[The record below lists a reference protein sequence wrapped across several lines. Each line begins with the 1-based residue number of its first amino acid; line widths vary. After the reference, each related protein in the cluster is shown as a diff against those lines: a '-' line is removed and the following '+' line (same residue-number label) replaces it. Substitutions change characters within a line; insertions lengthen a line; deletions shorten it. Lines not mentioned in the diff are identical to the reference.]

1 MLKAELPGTL
11 REKQKPVISEVKK
24 DVSKCRV
31 NIQCQLRG
39 VSGESISTKAMIDT
53 GNTLKSDAA
62 ISHTLHKKLGIG
74 YEKLNKR
81 SIGTAKKGA
90 EMVSLGVS
98 KPMCLKL
105 EGLQQQFEIRPRV
118 IKGLH
123 TDLNISS
130 YFLAKRKAKLSFSQE
145 RTMLAIDG
153 EKTELVQNL
162 HKKKASSNKDE
173 VIPKTVKEE
182 RARNKKK
189 VNRVRQREK
198 SADGFHQIRA
208 IKDIK
213 CKKDTLTMIPVAK
226 EKGLIRVLPIEE
238 GSETCQPIGAVYQD
252 TTKIAM
258 LNLGDQKVVIPKGTV
273 IARGIRLSKK
283 IPRKRE
289 EQIQDVR
296 MESEI
301 KSGSQEEEKMVEKLW
316 LELKLDQNKFL
327 KKKPEIKRRVKEI
340 LRKRW
345 KVFCSET
352 KLIGETDLIEF
363 EVELEEKARPFRGK
377 VRPLNPKMKEN
388 LKEQLDVWTRESV
401 AEPVQSP
408 WASPMVPVSK
418 PNGKTRWCVDYRQL
432 NKMTV
437 ADSYPLPNI
446 QENLER
452 LSGGK
457 IFSTLDA
464 SQAYHTIRVAEN
476 SKKALAFITPF
487 GLYTF
492 NRMPFGARNAASC
505 YSRFVQLC
513 LDKLRSPYVMSYL
526 DDIILHTDSLE
537 KHVEELDKVLEMH
550 ETAGIKLVPS
560 KTHLFEEEVDY
571 LGFRVGK
578 DGIKMKEDYVQKILD
593 WPSPKSVKELRS
605 WLGFC
610 GYYRTFIKRYSYYTN
625 EMNSMRSSKKFEW
638 TQKMEKKFQKLK
650 EKFKEMPIRSYPQF
664 EEDSSPFELTTD
676 WSKNNLSAIL
686 SQKQDGSERLIAVF
700 GRKTT
705 PGESNYPPWKG
716 ELSAV
721 IYGMRK
727 AEHILRYKPFIVN
740 TDASALVHLRSL
752 KSLTGILARWMQE
765 LQTYSFEVKHRRG
778 VDNSNADGVSRSTHL
793 PEEEEEPEWNDTAM
807 VNEIQ
812 EDMKDLDREV
822 LLNAQREDP
831 DLCRVRTWLQEGKPT
846 KEEMKDFSEVLRVY
860 AQQEI
865 EEEPDGMLVRSI
877 RGNTAP
883 GKQRKT
889 ILIPERFKDA
899 VFYWSHQHPSAGHFG
914 IQASTLRAQYKFYYP
929 GMVEDIKRKSKTC
942 APCLAKA
949 RLRTKDCV
957 YKPRKSGFPGERLNI
972 DLVGPLPKT
981 RNGNKYILS
990 IEDSFSRFV
999 QAIPIKTKEA
1009 VHVAEALVE
1018 HHICIFGCP
1027 LEILSDQ
1034 GREFV
1039 NKTWAEL
1046 CQKLEIKKK
1055 ETPPY
1060 NPNSNPVE
1068 RFHRT
1073 LNAIFRTFMD
1083 RDDPGWERYLPMAC
1097 MAYNSKVHS
1106 STGQTPFLAWMGREA
1121 RLPIDLVIPT
1131 PNQRFETVEEHV
1143 QDVLMRFQKMY
1154 QSMKEQNET
1163 VFRRNAKLYSGNFHN
1178 YQVGDRV
1185 LYYTSRKVKNKP
1197 LKLTSGWLGPYKLT
1211 KQLSEVL
1218 WVLVPAD
1225 SEGNEVTVHVT
1236 RIRPF
1241 YGPLNPNVVTFPD
1254 AADIDDL
1261 GDELAEELTQPV
1273 SWTNPVD
1280 QMVGVPVQRGVP
1292 EVIIRDLPRKKVET
1306 KEAAQ
1311 QSEPQKKTK
1320 TQARRERRRRKRD
1333 RTSSS
1338 SSEDKEDK
1346 RHRPGVESEEERRKR
1361 DREDS
1366 TEAEEQNEKRQKPT
1380 EASESKMKRKYETS
1394 QDEAETQNRSMKQR
1408 FLDLVLPSDDYSI
1421 ESAPDADSSEGI
1433 DELALQAQLGTADK
1447 ADKVEKDNMYYPFVR
1462 SGQKVTMDPGESL
1475 RMELKLSNAVPGN
1488 KWGVLVT
1495 LPILEGKGI
1504 VMSPFTVAPGTEG
1517 RLSAIF
1523 KNKSEKVFTVQRGQ
1537 RVAQIVVL
1545 STEI

>member
-1 MLKAELPGTL
+1 MLNAELPGTL
-11 REKQKPVISEVKK
+11 REKQKPEILEVSK
-24 DVSKCRV
+24 DVGKCRV

-39 VSGESISTKAMIDT
+39 VSGEAISTKAMIDT

-74 YEKLNKR
+74 YGRINKR

-90 EMVSLGVS
+90 EMVSLGIS
-98 KPMCLKL
+98 KPISLKM
-105 EGLQQQFEIRPRV
+105 EGLNQQFEIRPRV
-118 IKGLH
+118 IRGLH
-123 TDLNISS
+123 ADLNISS

-145 RTMLAIDG
+145 KTMLSIDG

-162 HKKKASSNKDE
+162 HKKEASPKGNE
-173 VIPKTVKEE
+173 VAPGK
-182 RARNKKK
+182 RARKKEK
-189 VNRVRQREK
+189 VKRERQREK
-198 SADGFHQIRA
+198 SADGFHEIRA
-208 IKDIK
+208 IKDMK
-213 CKKDTLTMIPVAK
+213 CKKDSLTMIPVAK
-226 EKGLIRVLPIEE
+226 EKGVIRVLPSEE
-238 GSETCQPIGAVYQD
+238 GSATCQPIRAVYQD

-258 LNLGDQKVVIPKGTV
+258 LNLGEHKVVIPKGTV
-273 IARGIRLSKK
+273 IARGIRLSRKMPK
-283 IPRKRE
+283 KRE

-301 KSGSQEEEKMVEKLW
+301 QPGSSEEKKMVEKLW
-316 LELKLDQNKFL
+316 LELKLNQNKIL
-327 KKKPEIKRRVKEI
+327 KGKTDIQRKVKEI

-345 KVFCSET
+345 KVFSSET

-388 LKEQLDVWTRESV
+388 LREQLDVWTKESV
-401 AEPVQSP
+401 AEPCQSP

-464 SQAYHTIRVAEN
+464 SQAYHTIKVAED

-492 NRMPFGARNAASC
+492 NRMPFGCKNAASC

-513 LDKLRSPYVMSYL
+513 LDRLRSPYVMSYL
-526 DDIILHTDSLE
+526 DDIILHTDCLE

-578 DGIKMKEDYVQKILD
+578 DGIKMKQDYVQKILD

-625 EMNSMRSSKKFEW
+625 EMNSMRSNKKFEW
-638 TQKMEKKFQKLK
+638 TTTMEKKFQKLK
-650 EKFKEMPIRSYPQF
+650 EKFQEMPIRSYPQF
-664 EEDSSPFELTTD
+664 AEDSSPFELTTD

-686 SQKQDGSERLIAVF
+686 SQKQEGSERLIAVF

-705 PGESNYPPWKG
+705 AGESNYPPWKG

-765 LQTYSFEVKHRRG
+765 LQTYDFEVKHRRG
-778 VDNSNADGVSRSTHL
+778 VDNSNADGVSRSNHL

-812 EDMKDLDREV
+812 EEVKDLDREA
-822 LLNAQREDP
+822 LLNAQREDS
-831 DLCRVRTWLQEGKPT
+831 DLCKVRTWLQGGKPT
-846 KEEMKDFSEVLRVY
+846 KEEMKDFSETLKIY

-865 EEEPDGMLVRSI
+865 TEEPDGMLIRSVRS
-877 RGNTAP
+877 NVAP
-883 GKQRKT
+883 GNQRKT
-889 ILIPERFKDA
+889 ILIPERYKDA

-914 IQASTLRAQYKFYYP
+914 IQASILRAQYKFYYP
-929 GMVEDIKRKSKTC
+929 GMVEDIKRKSKMC

-949 RLRTKDCV
+949 RLKTKDCV

-981 RNGNKYILS
+981 RNGNKYILT

-1009 VHVAEALVE
+1009 IHVAEALVE
-1018 HHICIFGCP
+1018 HHICVFGCP

-1034 GREFV
+1034 GKEFV

-1046 CQKLEIKKK
+1046 CQRLEIKKK

-1073 LNAIFRTFMD
+1073 LNAIFRTFLD
-1083 RDDPGWERYLPMAC
+1083 REDPGWERYLPMAC

-1106 STGQTPFLAWMGREA
+1106 ATGQTPFVAWMGREA
-1121 RLPIDLVIPT
+1121 RLPIDLVVPT

-1143 QDVLMRFQKMY
+1143 QEVMMRFQKMY
-1154 QSMKEQNET
+1154 QSMKEQNEAM
-1163 VFRRNAKLYSGNFHN
+1163 FRRNAKLYSGNFHN

-1225 SEGNEVTVHVT
+1225 KEGSEVTVHVT

-1241 YGPLNPNVVTFPD
+1241 YGPLNPRAVVFPD

-1280 QMVGVPVQRGVP
+1280 QMIGIPVQRGIP

-1311 QSEPQKKTK
+1311 QSEPLKKTK
-1320 TQARRERRRRKRD
+1320 TQARRERRRRKRN

-1338 SSEDKEDK
+1338 SSEDQEDK
-1346 RHRPGVESEEERRKR
+1346 KHRPGVESEGEGRTKR

-1366 TEAEEQNEKRQKPT
+1366 TDTEGQDEKRQKPT
-1380 EASESKMKRKYETS
+1380 EASGAKRKHETS
-1394 QDEAETQNRSMKQR
+1394 HDEAETQNRSLKQR

-1421 ESAPDADSSEGI
+1421 ESAPDADSSEGV
-1433 DELALQAQLGTADK
+1433 DELALKAQLGTAGK
-1447 ADKVEKDNMYYPFVR
+1447 ADKVAENNMYYPFIR
-1462 SGQKVTMDPGESL
+1462 SGQKVTMNPGEML
-1475 RMELKLSNAVPGN
+1475 RMELKLSNPMPGN

-1495 LPILEGKGI
+1495 LPILEEKGI
-1504 VMSPFTVAPGTEG
+1504 VMNPLTIAPGSEG
-1517 RLSAIF
+1517 SLSAIF
-1523 KNKSEKVFTVQRGQ
+1523 KNKSEKAFTVQRGQ
-1537 RVAQIVVL
+1537 RVAQIVLL